1 MKKFFGRALL
11 VLSVTTLFTFWSCSN
26 SDDDIPA
33 IKPQSTFGDYVFPD
47 ASAIDKT
54 FDSYLYDD
62 EGKRFIWDEEDMVLK
77 TTYLVGWE
85 SIPFLDIDSLSHLL
99 ATLNNRGFNWKK
111 IEDAEGLYSYS
122 YYLKEA
128 GTVYPEA
135 WKDDVLYFDAIN
147 QKIYSDAFVRIL
159 CPKGNINNGVG
170 GDGVGLVYKDSAESP
185 VIAESSSTEQVKA
198 GGRTTI
204 SLADYGLK
212 MFDFGENLYVPFQV
226 VAAMFSSC
234 QVLAFNGKDYFLGT
248 EFANVNSG
256 GNKEYAKYNG
266 QPRTVL
272 LAEYNYRNLC
282 MLFDLNY
289 CLKDQR
295 IQMGKQNIS
304 FLHTDIG
311 AGLTTKLRSLSM
323 DAYDDG
329 FMELLFYFIDD
340 GGHTWCGA
348 PSLWGRS
355 SAPASYSDDMEAKYV
370 TDKKTRTN
378 KTEDKREEM
387 MKSRKAKGGGQGISY
402 VGNMAVITFDGFKSG
417 DPTNVLNSWTGTP
430 DNWNDLASTNTYA
443 FLKKA
448 FDDIASHGD
457 TKNVVVDL
465 SANGGGLLNQCLL
478 ALCFMENPDKIYF
491 SVRHLWDGSLTK
503 YFYEIGEPLKKDNLR
518 FYVLTSGGSFS
529 CANYFPSICKYQL
542 NIPIVGQQS
551 GGGGGTVKYCST
563 ADGALFQTSA
573 PTEMCAIDASGNYK
587 CLDAGIPVDVAV
599 PEEDFYAGDVLYGN
613 LYAKLKEAYP
623 ANFQ

>member
-99 ATLNNRGFNWKK
+99 ATLNNRGFDWKK

-159 CPKGNINNGVG
+159 CPKGNINNGFG

-234 QVLAFNGKDYFLGT
+234 QVLL
-248 EFANVNSG
+248 
-256 GNKEYAKYNG
+256 
-266 QPRTVL
+266 
-272 LAEYNYRNLC
+272 
-282 MLFDLNY
+282 
-289 CLKDQR
+289 
-295 IQMGKQNIS
+295 
-304 FLHTDIG
+304 
-311 AGLTTKLRSLSM
+311 
-323 DAYDDG
+323 
-329 FMELLFYFIDD
+329 
-340 GGHTWCGA
+340 
-348 PSLWGRS
+348 
-355 SAPASYSDDMEAKYV
+355 
-370 TDKKTRTN
+370 
-378 KTEDKREEM
+378 
-387 MKSRKAKGGGQGISY
+387 
-402 VGNMAVITFDGFKSG
+402 
-417 DPTNVLNSWTGTP
+417 
-430 DNWNDLASTNTYA
+430 
-443 FLKKA
+443 
-448 FDDIASHGD
+448 
-457 TKNVVVDL
+457 
-465 SANGGGLLNQCLL
+465 
-478 ALCFMENPDKIYF
+478 
-491 SVRHLWDGSLTK
+491 
-503 YFYEIGEPLKKDNLR
+503 
-518 FYVLTSGGSFS
+518 
-529 CANYFPSICKYQL
+529 
-542 NIPIVGQQS
+542 
-551 GGGGGTVKYCST
+551 
-563 ADGALFQTSA
+563 
-573 PTEMCAIDASGNYK
+573 
-587 CLDAGIPVDVAV
+587 
-599 PEEDFYAGDVLYGN
+599 
-613 LYAKLKEAYP
+613 
-623 ANFQ
+623 